1 MTIRKLT
8 PETYKQYF
16 EQLAMSNKKIAH
28 DPETHHQFFC
38 VDMDEV
44 DEDSFNYGGC
54 DINNWTMVLEDMT
67 GRLSG
72 DDSEHLQVVTYGA
85 FLILK
90 KCEEG
95 NRKQEREIMDE
106 AFEIGKQFLAK
117 MKLDQKQYNGLSND
131 NVMSRFK
138 PASVTF
144 QKLKAVFNNA
154 FGYRFEFETGK
165 GEILKYDAGD
175 WM

>member
-1 MTIRKLT
+1 MSIKKLT
-8 PETYKQYF
+8 PETYRAYF
-16 EQLAMSNKKIAH
+16 EQLAMGNKRIAH
-28 DPETHHQFFC
+28 DPVLKRQFFC
-38 VDMDEV
+38 VDMDEL

-67 GRLSG
+67 GRFAG
-72 DDSEHLQVVTYGA
+72 DDSEHLQVVTFGA

-90 KCEEG
+90 KCELG
-95 NRKQEREIMDE
+95 NREQEREIMDD
-106 AFEIGKQFLAK
+106 AFKIGCQLIAR
-117 MKLDQKQYNGLSND
+117 MKRDQKQYNALTND

-165 GEILKYDAGD
+165 GETLKYDAAD